1 MDKLIW
7 KDYDGYCYT
16 IDISK
21 CYENLPT
28 SQRAVDVMK
37 LIYSSDVYTRSQKI
51 KQLKRQ
57 IRKSKNLLERK
68 RLQQELD
75 MVYKE
80 QCAE

>member
-1 MDKLIW
+1 MDKFIW
-7 KDYDGYCYT
+7 KDCDGYCYM

-28 SQRAVDVMK
+28 YQRAVNVMK

-57 IRKSKNLLERK
+57 IKRSKNLLERK

-80 QCAE
+80 QYAE